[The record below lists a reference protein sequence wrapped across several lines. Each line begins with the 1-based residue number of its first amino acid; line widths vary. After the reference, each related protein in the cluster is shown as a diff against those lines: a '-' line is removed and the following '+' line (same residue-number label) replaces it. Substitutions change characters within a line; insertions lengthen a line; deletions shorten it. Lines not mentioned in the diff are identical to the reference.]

1 VQVVDA
7 TSGAVVLSNAEKK
20 MITIIQKQ
28 DRMLYLCFFMLL
40 NLAERDTVER
50 KMTRKNIVSYLVEML
65 SRSNVEVL
73 ILAVTFLK
81 KLSIYKEN
89 KDQMIKVR
97 ATYQCRCCGFQ
108 SPALRLSH
116 LEHTV

>member
-1 VQVVDA
+1 MKALCGHVLCGLQVMDA
-7 TSGAVVLSNAEKK
+7 TSGAAVLSTAEKK

-40 NLAERDTVER
+40 NLAESDAVER
-50 KMTRKNIVSYLVEML
+50 KMTRKNVVPHLIEML

-81 KLSIYKEN
+81 KLSIYREN
-89 KDQMIKVR
+89 KDQMTKVR
-97 ATYQCRCCGFQ
+97 ADVIR
-108 SPALRLSH
+108 RLQDGG
-116 LEHTV
+116 